1 MTYEQN
7 GITCRQCFI
16 GNTYICQTKSKHH
29 FLFFIY
35 TGSVQTFTAPS
46 ATIYKLE
53 VWGAQG
59 GRGMVTA
66 QPDPD
71 SPGGLGGY
79 SMGEKTLSSNTIL
92 YVAIGGKGADGVLGQ
107 NVSGGW
113 NGGGN
118 ASWDGSQSELSG
130 KTGESGA
137 GGGGATHIATV
148 SGVLSSLSSKKSSIL
163 IVAGG
168 GGGGNGWYSGG
179 AGGGLTGETG
189 KGQIDGGSGGT
200 QTSGYAFGLGQSGVG
215 TGNSNGVSGGGGGWY
230 GGFTNESSGKEC
242 NTGGGGSGYIGGVS
256 NGSTTN
262 GIQSG
267 HGKAVITWHSNV

>member
-1 MTYEQN
+1 ME
-7 GITCRQCFI
+7 C
-16 GNTYICQTKSKHH
+16 
-29 FLFFIY
+29 
-35 TGSVQTFTAPS
+35 
-46 ATIYKLE
+46 
-53 VWGAQG
+53 WGASG
-59 GRGMVTA
+59 GNGLSDGAIRGE
-66 QPDPD
+66 
-71 SPGGLGGY
+71 SGGKGGY
-79 SMGEKTLSSNTIL
+79 TKGILTLSSAVTL
-92 YVAIGGKGADGVLGQ
+92 YIYVGGKGEDGVLGQ

-118 ASWDGSQSELSG
+118 ATWDGSQSELSG

-168 GGGGNGWYSGG
+168 GGGGNWWYSGG

-230 GGFTNESSGKEC
+230 GGFTNESSGKDC
-242 NTGGGGSGYIGGVS
+242 NTGGGGSIIGCTTAIPS
-256 NGSTTN
+256 STSPSRMISVANAHT
-262 GIQSG
+262 IS
-267 HGKAVITWHSNV
+267 KASTSYVICAIVANSC